1 MKSEITA
8 GPRKSTD
15 ERSAKASGSEATSKA
30 ARIVQ
35 IMGDLPTMPHIAT
48 QVMEKLSNP
57 NSTPRDIHDLITKDQ
72 GLAAHVL
79 KVANSPYYGASRSI
93 SSLKDAVLFM
103 GFDSIRSLIT
113 TAVLK
118 GMFSALSLSEQLLW
132 EHAIGC
138 GVAAKQIG
146 DAIGFQATEEAYLAG
161 LMHDVGK
168 AALFL
173 RAPSQMREI
182 MQEVYNNQSANF
194 ADLEQQKLGFDH
206 AEVGQ
211 IMADEW
217 RFSIDIEDAIAHHH
231 RPDQAKSSGELSY
244 IVSLANLL
252 CHKLEIGP
260 TRRPNLDL
268 FESESAKALDLSPDS
283 LSTIIEKVSGML
295 KEEKI
300 EGI

>member
-1 MKSEITA
+1 MKSETTGQRQDADGRTA
-8 GPRKSTD
+8 KSPG
-15 ERSAKASGSEATSKA
+15 SGASSKA

-57 NSTPRDIHDLITKDQ
+57 NSTPRDIHELINKDQ

-93 SSLKDAVLFM
+93 SSLRDAVLFM

-146 DAIGFQATEEAYLAG
+146 EADGFPAIEEAYLAG

-182 MQEVYNNQSANF
+182 MQEVYNNQNANF

-231 RPDQAKSSGELSY
+231 RPDQSKSSSELSY
-244 IVSLANLL
+244 IVSLANSL

-260 TRRPNLDL
+260 TRRPDIDL
-268 FESESAKALDLSPDS
+268 LKLGSVKALGLNAES
-283 LSTIIEKVSGML
+283 LSKVVEKVSGML